1 MQDDKG
7 GMGNSLCKV
16 PLQGVC
22 PTNEGYTT
30 EQPRGSFDHCKHKD
44 ELCNEL
50 CTLNIVHD
58 SHAYNQQKGGCYVK
72 FCPDTLHNYLCPQP
86 EVNALSMFFFTHTS
100 HKLCTCCFRMSEE
113 DSRTHQE
120 YPTKTLNLQASLLK
134 IYNNF

>member
-16 PLQGVC
+16 PLQEVC

-86 EVNALSMFFFTHTS
+86 EVNALSMFFLLTPVIS
-100 HKLCTCCFRMSEE
+100 YVLVVLGCQKKIPE
-113 DSRTHQE
+113 
-120 YPTKTLNLQASLLK
+120 PTRSTLQRL
-134 IYNNF
+134 